1 SSDRGR
7 PSAPASRLR
16 SDDGLS
22 LAAMK
27 ESPGS
32 LGSLRHRN
40 RLRIIDVLRRKGQ
53 SSRVDL
59 VKLTGLS
66 RTTVSKLVA
75 GLQADGL
82 VVERPDGATAGDGD
96 GAGAGTPQSVG
107 RPAVALAL
115 NPAAGAAIGIDFGH
129 NRVRIAVADLSG
141 TVIAE
146 ALRDFDVD
154 HDAQH

>member
-1 SSDRGR
+1 
-7 PSAPASRLR
+7 
-16 SDDGLS
+16 
-22 LAAMK
+22 MK

-32 LGSLRHRN
+32 LGSLRQRN
-40 RLRIIDVLRRKGQ
+40 RLRIIDVLRRTGQ

-59 VKLTGLS
+59 VKATGLS

-75 GLQADGL
+75 ELQADGL
-82 VVERPDGATAGDGD
+82 VVERAAGDT
-96 GAGAGTPQSVG
+96 GTLGEAPSVG

-141 TVIAE
+141 SVIAE
-146 ALRDFDVD
+146 VLRDFDVD
-154 HDAQH
+154 HDAQHAIDLAVSVVDELLAKVSL